1 MATSLDLEEQEQLDQ
16 LKHFWRT
23 YGNLITWTI
32 TLCLAAYAGWMGWQ
46 WWQRDQAAKAGGMFG
61 ELDRAVQVG
70 DLGRS
75 AKVFADLQE
84 RFPSTTYTAQGALL
98 TARLQFDKGQVDAA
112 RGTLGWAA
120 EKGVDAE
127 YRTVAKLRLAGVLM
141 DQKKYDEALAQL
153 AGDVPEAFAALAAD
167 RRGDIRLAQG
177 KRDEAIAA
185 YQQAFKAM
193 EPTADYRRLVEAK
206 LISLGAAPTG
216 TASAAAA
223 TAAAASAGGTKP

>member
-141 DQKKYDEALAQL
+141 DQKKYDEAEAVRARYIPLEDCRDGISPIRVLHDAVTL
-153 AGDVPEAFAALAAD
+153 AGVADMGPMLPMLTGLEPAERARVEPVAKAL
-167 RRGDIRLAQG
+167 LAVDG
-177 KRDEAIAA
+177 G
-185 YQQAFKAM
+185 Y
-193 EPTADYRRLVEAK
+193 
-206 LISLGAAPTG
+206 
-216 TASAAAA
+216 
-223 TAAAASAGGTKP
+223 AG